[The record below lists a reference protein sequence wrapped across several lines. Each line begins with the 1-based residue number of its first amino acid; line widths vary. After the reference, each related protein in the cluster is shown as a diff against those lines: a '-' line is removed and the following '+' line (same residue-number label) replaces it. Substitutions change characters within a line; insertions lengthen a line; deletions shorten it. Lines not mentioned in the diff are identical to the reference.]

1 MGDDKIK
8 KSQQKEKEE
17 KLAMLKKREEK
28 AKEDAERR
36 KKENEIKLKEAEER
50 RNKEDEERS
59 ARQEKLDQEQRDLEE
74 KQEEESRK
82 RRKEE
87 EDRKKTEGD
96 KRKKLEEQ
104 KREEELRQRK
114 EQELRKEEQ
123 KRKAELERKRLVA
136 QQERIQREREEMK
149 KMKEREA
156 ARQGDLNSTYSKENE
171 KPDLNNTQN
180 LNSTQTLP
188 SKASQGVETYDM
200 TPARHELP
208 PEPLLNE
215 DDYGLDD
222 LQSDQ
227 DTDDDEAPRKQIPKW
242 AEGSS
247 LRTSLLKQCY
257 MGPDLDQ
264 IFKTIVMPDLS
275 VMFDQQRKRF
285 FKRTSSACW
294 DQAPG
299 SFKHNKR

>member
-1 MGDDKIK
+1 MGTRKMKKEVPGK
-8 KSQQKEKEE
+8 KSW
-17 KLAMLKKREEK
+17 
-28 AKEDAERR
+28 
-36 KKENEIKLKEAEER
+36 I
-50 RNKEDEERS
+50 RS
-59 ARQEKLDQEQRDLEE
+59 RGIW
-74 KQEEESRK
+74 RK

-123 KRKAELERKRLVA
+123 KRKAELERKRLVT
-136 QQERIQREREEMK
+136 QQERIQREREELK

-180 LNSTQTLP
+180 LNSTQTLNTTQTLP

-227 DTDDDEAPRKQIPKW
+227 DTDDEDAPRKQIPKW

-275 VMFDQQRKRF
+275 VMFEQQRKRF

-299 SFKHNKR
+299 SFKH